1 MSATVPDEVPAA
13 GDTPPDGRPSWRTVR
28 TMLAWLLS
36 FAALAAVVGFLSGVF
51 WWGVVDLPTYTIGE
65 DFRGYTTER
74 ALTEVFSTDA
84 WFAGLGVTI
93 GAGVGYVAWRWFRD
107 VGWPV
112 TFVAG
117 LGALLAA
124 GICDLTGHWL
134 GPQSFDAR
142 LAGASPKDVI
152 PIDFQLH
159 APVVLLV
166 WAFAGVLPVLIAS
179 SIGPDAEEEPRPK
192 RPRGRGS
199 ETGRN
204 QPVEIGQVVGHD
216 IAQLPEPT
224 PRRRFFPFRHD
235 GDS

>member
-1 MSATVPDEVPAA
+1 
-13 GDTPPDGRPSWRTVR
+13 
-28 TMLAWLLS
+28 
-36 FAALAAVVGFLSGVF
+36 
-51 WWGVVDLPTYTIGE
+51 
-65 DFRGYTTER
+65 
-74 ALTEVFSTDA
+74 
-84 WFAGLGVTI
+84 
-93 GAGVGYVAWRWFRD
+93 
-107 VGWPV
+107 
-112 TFVAG
+112 
-117 LGALLAA
+117 
-124 GICDLTGHWL
+124 
-134 GPQSFDAR
+134 

-192 RPRGRGS
+192 RPRRRGS

>member
-1 MSATVPDEVPAA
+1 MSATVPDEVLAV
-13 GDTPPDGRPSWRTVR
+13 GDTPPDGRSSWRTVR

-36 FAALAAVVGFLSGVF
+36 FAALAVVVGFLSGVF

-84 WFAGLGVTI
+84 WFAGLGLTI
-93 GAGVGYVAWRWFRD
+93 GAGVGYVAWRWFGD

-117 LGALLAA
+117 LGALLAG

-142 LAGASPKDVI
+142 LAAASPKDVI

-159 APVVLLV
+159 APVVLIV
-166 WAFAGVLPVLIAS
+166 WAFAAVLPVLIAS
-179 SIGPDAEEEPRPK
+179 SMGPDAEEEPRPK
-192 RPRGRGS
+192 RPRHRRS

-204 QPVEIGQVVGHD
+204 QPVEVGQVVGHD
-216 IAQLPEPT
+216 IAPLPEPE
-224 PRRRFFPFRHD
+224 PRRRFFPFRH
-235 GDS
+235 GGGS